1 MGAPSNARRMER
13 KNSKEKMP
21 KGAVVHNERM
31 SRSQFL
37 SEFAALGARAMS
49 EKYGLT
55 QRAIYDRRKR
65 IQGLDGVKVTPPTRG
80 GHVQQLDKHPAAI
93 SLGIEDGHV
102 IIGSDSHYWPGIV
115 STAHNAFLE
124 FCREYKPKIV
134 IKNGDEADFPQ
145 ISRHAPIAWETRPK
159 LSEEVDNLKAM
170 LSEIE
175 KVSPNARRLWP
186 LGNHDSRFET
196 RLATVAPEYANIHGV
211 HLKDNFPNWEP
222 CWAAFINADVVVKH
236 RIKGGVYAPRN
247 NTIAAGRSIFTGHLH
262 SLKVWPHSDYNGT
275 RWGGDSGT
283 MADPYGPQF
292 YNYTELNPLDW
303 RSGFLLLTFVK
314 GELLWPEQ
322 VFVRAPGV
330 VDFRGKLHNV

>member
-1 MGAPSNARRMER
+1 MANHSQPANAAMD
-13 KNSKEKMP
+13 
-21 KGAVVHNERM
+21 
-31 SRSQFL
+31 RSIFM
-37 SEFAALGARAMS
+37 SEFATLGAAKMAA
-49 EKYGLT
+49 KYGVSE
-55 QRAIYDRRKR
+55 RNIYSRRR
-65 IQGLDGVKVTPPTRG
+65 RLEGITGHIVTPPRRG
-80 GHVQQLDKHPAAI
+80 GDVSQLDQHPALI
-93 SLGIEDGHV
+93 KLDVLDGHV
-102 IIGSDSHYWPGIV
+102 LIGSDSHYWPGIV
-115 STAHNAFLE
+115 STAHKAFLE
-124 FCREYKPKIV
+124 FAKEYKPKLI

-145 ISRHAPIAWETRPK
+145 ISRHAPIAWETRPQ
-159 LSEEVDNLKAM
+159 LSVEVDNLKAM

-175 KVSPNARRLWP
+175 KVSPKSRRIWP

-222 CWAAFINADVVVKH
+222 CWASFINDDIVVKH

-247 NTIAAGRSIFTGHLH
+247 NTLYAGRSVFTGHLH

-303 RSGFLLLTFVK
+303 RSGFLLLTFVNGK
-314 GELLWPEQ
+314 LLWPETVWVSGPDTVQ
-322 VFVRAPGV
+322 
-330 VDFRGKLHNV
+330 FRGKEWTV